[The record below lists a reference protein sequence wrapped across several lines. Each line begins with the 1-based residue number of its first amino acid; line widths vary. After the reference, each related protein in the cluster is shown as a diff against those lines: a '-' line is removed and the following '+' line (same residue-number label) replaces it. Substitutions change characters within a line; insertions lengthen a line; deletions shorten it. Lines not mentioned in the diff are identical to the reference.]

1 MLGLSS
7 VAGGMLFPVNIL
19 PDWLQFL
26 ARFNPVTYS
35 LDAMRAALL
44 AGAGFSGIWRPLA
57 VLLLFAA
64 VLLPTAM
71 AVFAWALRRTKITG
85 TLTHS

>member
-1 MLGLSS
+1 
-7 VAGGMLFPVNIL
+7 MLFPVNIL
-19 PDWLQFL
+19 PDWLQVV
-26 ARFNPVTYS
+26 AHFNPVTYA

-44 AGAGFSGIWRPLA
+44 GGVNVVGLWRPLT
-57 VLLLFAA
+57 VLLLSAL
-64 VLLPTAM
+64 VLLPSSM

>member
-1 MLGLSS
+1 
-7 VAGGMLFPVNIL
+7 MLFPVNIL
-19 PDWLQFL
+19 PDWMQVV
-26 ARFNPVTYS
+26 AHFNPVTYA

-44 AGAGFSGIWRPLA
+44 GGVNVVGLWRPLT
-57 VLLLFAA
+57 VLLLSAL
-64 VLLPTAM
+64 VLLPSSM